1 MVNHCVVVGC
11 TNQVGKKPGL
21 SFYRFPS
28 EKEGNRRERWATAIR
43 REKWKPSKHSRICN
57 EHFVSGKYITAVR

>member
-1 MVNHCVVVGC
+1 MVTHCVVVGC

-28 EKEGNRRERWATAIR
+28 EKEGNRRERCMGNCYQKG
-43 REKWKPSKHSRICN
+43 KWKPSKHSRICN
-57 EHFVSGKYITAVR
+57 EHFVSGKYITAW